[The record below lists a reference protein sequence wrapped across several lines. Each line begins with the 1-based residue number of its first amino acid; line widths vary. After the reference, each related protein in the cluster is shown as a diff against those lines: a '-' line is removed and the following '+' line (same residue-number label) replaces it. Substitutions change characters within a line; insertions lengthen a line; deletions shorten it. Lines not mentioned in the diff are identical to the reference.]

1 MDQLV
6 SRRYLEVVDTV
17 DTGVLE
23 EKVGQI
29 HWAKRS
35 EGMWCPH

>member
-1 MDQLV
+1 MGQSV
-6 SRRYLEVVDTV
+6 SRRYLEAVDTV
-17 DTGVLE
+17 GIEVLG

-35 EGMWCPH
+35 EGMWYLH